1 MFSLLV
7 TENASEAA
15 NSVTYIRV
23 SSQRQVDEGVSLEA
37 QKRRIKEY
45 ARFKNLNLKDENI
58 IIERGV
64 SGGIPIWDRPRGRV
78 LKRKLAS
85 GQFRETF
92 NRLASKIPSSQ
103 PFKGY
108 SLTTD
113 WIEPADRRPCTDDHT
128 LHSWD

>member
-64 SGGIPIWDRPRGRV
+64 SGGSPIWDRPRGRV

-85 GQFRETF
+85 GQFRETKHF
-92 NRLASKIPSSQ
+92 L
-103 PFKGY
+103 
-108 SLTTD
+108 
-113 WIEPADRRPCTDDHT
+113 
-128 LHSWD
+128 